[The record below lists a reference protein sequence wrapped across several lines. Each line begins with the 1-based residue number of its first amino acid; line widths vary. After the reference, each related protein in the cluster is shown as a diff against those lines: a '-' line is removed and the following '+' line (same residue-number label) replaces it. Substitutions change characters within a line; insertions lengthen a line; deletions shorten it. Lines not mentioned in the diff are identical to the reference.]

1 MPRRFH
7 RMSFAIALVSALAAA
22 PALAADFA
30 ADFTW
35 DGTGKCFEPKSPP
48 FKISNAPEGT
58 KTLRF
63 NLVDLDFT
71 SFAHGGGTVAYDGG
85 GTVAQGAFI
94 YRGPCPPVGQH
105 HYEWTVE
112 ALDSGGKVLATAKV
126 MKEFPPK

>member
-1 MPRRFH
+1 MRIFV
-7 RMSFAIALVSALAAA
+7 LVSALMLVAGAAS
-22 PALAADFA
+22 AADFA
-30 ADFTW
+30 VDFTW
-35 DGTGKCFEPKSPP
+35 DGTAKCFEPKSPP
-48 FKISNAPEGT
+48 FKIANAPAGT

-85 GTVAQGAFI
+85 AEVARGAFT

-112 ALDSGGKVLATAKV
+112 ALDDGGKVLGTTKV

>member
-1 MPRRFH
+1 
-7 RMSFAIALVSALAAA
+7 
-22 PALAADFA
+22 
-30 ADFTW
+30 
-35 DGTGKCFEPKSPP
+35 
-48 FKISNAPEGT
+48 
-58 KTLRF
+58 LRF

-85 GTVAQGAFI
+85 AEVARGAFT

-112 ALDSGGKVLATAKV
+112 ALDDGGKVLGTTKI